1 MYEMA
6 KSARDKLKAKARA
19 LASNKDQKVDSSDWT
34 PAKPLN
40 TEIKTGARPIMKPSK
55 GKIGEAYAARDTKA
69 AIGNPTRGAYKS
81 GGRIKRANGGTSD
94 EAKKV
99 FEKYNA
105 ARQAE
110 EEAKLKTPE
119 GEAARMERNLRML
132 ERHKGKSGTAMKSGG
147 GVKDKKA
154 LGAIDPSPKRG
165 PAGHYKRGGKAE
177 GGLASKLNKLTGYK
191 SPAEKQQE
199 GMPDPSKNVNVDYR
213 KMKSDTDKL
222 DRMSSPYKK
231 GGRTARA
238 TGGATLDLA
247 GMKKAGKKSAS
258 KGKTN
263 INIVIATGKGQ
274 PMPAADVMAPPPAPP
289 MPPPMPPAGAMPPAM
304 PPMPPG
310 AGAPPPMPPMP
321 PRGAMPERKA
331 GGRVTKVAKSY
342 KDMQAGAAS
351 GEGRL
356 QKTDIAKHHKDAPAR
371 KDGGRISKVAKSYKD
386 MTAGAGS
393 GEGRMQKTDIATA
406 KKGRGK

>member
-6 KSARDKLKAKARA
+6 KSARDKMKAKARS
-19 LASNKDQKVDSSDWT
+19 LAGEKDQKVDSSDWT

-69 AIGNPTRGAYKS
+69 AIGNPTRGAYK
-81 GGRIKRANGGTSD
+81 NGGAVKD
-94 EAKKV
+94 A
-99 FEKYNA
+99 
-105 ARQAE
+105 
-110 EEAKLKTPE
+110 
-119 GEAARMERNLRML
+119 
-132 ERHKGKSGTAMKSGG
+132 

-310 AGAPPPMPPMP
+310 AGAPPPMPP
-321 PRGAMPERKA
+321 RGAMPERKA

-386 MTAGAGS
+386 MTAGSGS